1 MTGDFSTPNY
11 KLSHYGKVKRGFEK
25 AQKNRRRR
33 NSCGDFF
40 GFRAV
45 PAAPAAPL
53 WVKMR
58 GGQIGDAQTA
68 GIRARREIVAD
79 SLSGIRQLA
88 CRHRQDPSGRVSGR
102 GISSFCRRT
111 SRKISVLIF
120 APFFSAIK
128 PMGKVKAGSSPGDC
142 PWRKIRRSGYPI
154 SGSAPVALFAF
165 PPVLFPAP
173 YTKKGGTSGGLVP
186 SFSLYK
192 TVGGKGMGA
201 SQISFRSI
209 ILRSIFRSHMRRAS
223 PSSSG

>member
-1 MTGDFSTPNY
+1 MIFSDSERFLQLRLP
-11 KLSHYGKVKRGFEK
+11 
-25 AQKNRRRR
+25 
-33 NSCGDFF
+33 
-40 GFRAV
+40 
-45 PAAPAAPL
+45 PL

-79 SLSGIRQLA
+79 PLSGIRQLA
-88 CRHRQDPSGRVSGR
+88 CRHRQDPSGEVSGR

-142 PWRKIRRSGYPI
+142 PWRKIRKPGFPI
-154 SGSAPVALFAF
+154 SGSAPVAFFAF
-165 PPVLFPAP
+165 PPLLFPAP